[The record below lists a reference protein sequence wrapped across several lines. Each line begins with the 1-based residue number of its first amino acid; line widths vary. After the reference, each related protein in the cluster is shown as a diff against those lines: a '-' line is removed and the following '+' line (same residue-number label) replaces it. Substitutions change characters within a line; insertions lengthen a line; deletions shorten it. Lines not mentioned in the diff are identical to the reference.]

1 MGANN
6 RLYYDFKS
14 TVGTVV
20 RSCQSGC
27 THVNQHAMMPLLLA
41 LLTFLLLAA
50 LAASTAPISVT
61 ASVRGKK
68 YEVEAVTV
76 EEFTEKVEN
85 IAGLEAGQNSVL
97 FRGKVL
103 SPSDKLEE
111 MGISAGDVLM
121 VVKGKKQRQATQAG
135 TMDDVPATPSSSV
148 SSSSPGMGKGLPGF
162 PGMPNM
168 DNVSPEDMQ
177 NAMQQMDALLDSNF
191 VDEYFGDDEKL
202 EAARQQMVSNLDQYE
217 QMMPGFR
224 EQAGHIISDP
234 TQWREAMTKAKEQ
247 ILKLKAQRDMTKG
260 QAPKGTAD
268 SVDDF
273 EDEDN

>member
-1 MGANN
+1 MSV
-6 RLYYDFKS
+6 LFS
-14 TVGTVV
+14 
-20 RSCQSGC
+20 
-27 THVNQHAMMPLLLA
+27 LLA
-41 LLTFLLLAA
+41 FLLLVA

-135 TMDDVPATPSSSV
+135 TLDDIPAV
-148 SSSSPGMGKGLPGF
+148 ASSSSMSSSAPAMGGGLPSF

-168 DNVSPEDMQ
+168 DNINPEDMQ
-177 NAMQQMDALLDSNF
+177 NAMKQMDALLDSNF
-191 VDEYFGDDEKL
+191 IEEYFGSDEKL
-202 EAARQQMVSNLDQYE
+202 EAARQQMAGNLDQYE

-234 TQWREAMTKAKEQ
+234 EQWRDAMYKAKEQ
-247 ILKLKAQRDMTKG
+247 ILKLKAQRDM
-260 QAPKGTAD
+260 PKGASKGAAD

-273 EDEDN
+273 EEDDST